1 MKKYLDDATPAVAK
15 IYLPRDGLKNLG
27 KVGNSQHNSNEFRNS
42 YYNASIAKHK
52 NMKEQRAPSA
62 GIDETTIIYKS
73 KSPPNRKSEELASSI
88 NIGHNHERN
97 TYKPRNN
104 YNIKLNQGN

>member
-1 MKKYLDDATPAVAK
+1 
-15 IYLPRDGLKNLG
+15 
-27 KVGNSQHNSNEFRNS
+27 
-42 YYNASIAKHK
+42 
-52 NMKEQRAPSA
+52 MKEQRAPSA

-104 YNIKLNQGN
+104 YNIKLNQGNQKYSLDMEAIRSKGKDSGTNWGLK